1 MAIARRNKSLRKPA
15 NVSRPRAGLP
25 AASTM
30 PGACGPAVAV
40 LRPSALG
47 LGAHTS
53 TPNRTPVNAKR
64 TCCLCWLGHQYIN
77 RAALEPSA
85 CLATGDDGGWANG
98 HVSGGRSRHVLCP
111 RHNEAGGSLPSG
123 LEQAAASTRK
133 RWLQA
138 ARRSS
143 HSSGPRGSASASA
156 SQSAGATVDIP
167 RVPLD
172 AQNVC
177 ALCFWGH
184 DFVVRTRVW

>member
-1 MAIARRNKSLRKPA
+1 MRKPA
-15 NVSRPRAGLP
+15 NVRQSLKKGLP
-25 AASTM
+25 ATSTV
-30 PGACGPAVAV
+30 PGARGPAVAV

-47 LGAHTS
+47 MGAS
-53 TPNRTPVNAKR
+53 LRIPLDVKR
-64 TCCLCWLGHQYIN
+64 TCFLCLMGHDYTN
-77 RAALEPSA
+77 SAALEPVA
-85 CLATGDDGGWANG
+85 CLAIGDGGGWVNG
-98 HVSGGRSRHVLCP
+98 HSSGRGGKVSCP